1 MAKTKEE
8 VRGKKSL
15 HMVHG
20 ADVARGILA
29 VMEKW
34 ESEATESVR
43 GGGKGAKVG
52 GERWMLTDTFVYDWW
67 ALMIGWADVDAASAE
82 GLPDVGGMAVNDE
95 VMTSGGAMSDV
106 GGKDGG
112 DDNVDREPAETAKWV
127 FECMREEG
135 VRALPR
141 SMEVLGRCYDS
152 TEFWEVVGVTPLK
165 ARI

>member
-1 MAKTKEE
+1 
-8 VRGKKSL
+8 
-15 HMVHG
+15 
-20 ADVARGILA
+20 
-29 VMEKW
+29 
-34 ESEATESVR
+34 
-43 GGGKGAKVG
+43 
-52 GERWMLTDTFVYDWW
+52 
-67 ALMIGWADVDAASAE
+67 
-82 GLPDVGGMAVNDE
+82 
-95 VMTSGGAMSDV
+95 MSDV